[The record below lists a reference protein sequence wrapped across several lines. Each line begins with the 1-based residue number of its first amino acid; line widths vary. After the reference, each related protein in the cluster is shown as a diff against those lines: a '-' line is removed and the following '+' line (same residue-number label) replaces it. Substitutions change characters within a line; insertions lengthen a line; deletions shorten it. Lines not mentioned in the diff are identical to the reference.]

1 MQQEIKGDERAER
14 LFQLLTDVDMDYNP
28 VYPESR
34 NRDLVLM
41 GYGSEEIREMR
52 DRLAGLEVNDGIDP
66 ETSVGYQLYKR
77 GQELTGAA
85 QSGLTEGSR
94 AVQGAVSSAAE
105 NLAIS
110 SINPAAVLPVLSL
123 QGAGDAMGQSIEK
136 GESAGKTL
144 AGGALKFG
152 AGWGINSVGAA
163 DLAKTMGS
171 DYAKDTLAGQ
181 IAAKIQSLVGDAP
194 FAKAHPTVAAAL
206 SGGIDN
212 AMQAFVESYA
222 DKAIDAALGDE
233 KAAQS
238 LFTTDTLIAALES
251 GLSGGASGAM
261 GGAVGSVLAK
271 HNDGNASLLGQAEYY
286 DQLDKYEKA
295 VAAEKKRQQRVEEPG
310 MASEQQTAQ
319 EAAKADSGLAL
330 SGASR
335 QLPQS
340 GSPWQDGEAKLDEKG
355 SAGRES
361 DSPADK
367 GGGSENGEGEA
378 GEEAKKPSPAE
389 RRRAFGQMM
398 SGEYKDLA
406 DEMMQI
412 AAQNLEAS
420 PEMRGLLEAI
430 AEKYGTD
437 ATDLTALTDA
447 IRNGVVKDDAYFEKI
462 AMEKGISVK
471 TAREM
476 DKLETQNKRLTAQ
489 QQAAQQMQKAAAER
503 ARIAQIQAKWDAE
516 AEALKAKYPEFDREE
531 VLANPEVEKMMR
543 AGCSMEAAYRA
554 AYFDRLMARQT
565 AATAQQT
572 EQGVLNRVQQR
583 ASRPAE
589 NGTRPGGA
597 VQTHLDVE
605 HMSRKDREALERR
618 VLRGEIITL

>member
-1 MQQEIKGDERAER
+1 MIQVIYNEVEDAMILRAEGHAGFAEKGKDIVCAAVSV
-14 LFQLLTDVDMDYNP
+14 LMQTLACSVGTCMGNDGKGFSVVCKKSNDNIAKFELVTDGLALLQRE
-28 VYPESR
+28 YPENVR
-34 NRDLVLM
+34 YINATERKTK
-41 GYGSEEIREMR
+41 
-52 DRLAGLEVNDGIDP
+52 ALELQLFADGGAASTGDAAPAADNAAEGGADP
-66 ETSVGYQLYKR
+66 EATD
-77 GQELTGAA
+77 
-85 QSGLTEGSR
+85 
-94 AVQGAVSSAAE
+94 SAAE
-105 NLAIS
+105 
-110 SINPAAVLPVLSL
+110 
-123 QGAGDAMGQSIEK
+123 
-136 GESAGKTL
+136 
-144 AGGALKFG
+144 
-152 AGWGINSVGAA
+152 
-163 DLAKTMGS
+163 GS
-171 DYAKDTLAGQ
+171 
-181 IAAKIQSLVGDAP
+181 
-194 FAKAHPTVAAAL
+194 
-206 SGGIDN
+206 
-212 AMQAFVESYA
+212 
-222 DKAIDAALGDE
+222 
-233 KAAQS
+233 
-238 LFTTDTLIAALES
+238 
-251 GLSGGASGAM
+251 
-261 GGAVGSVLAK
+261 
-271 HNDGNASLLGQAEYY
+271 
-286 DQLDKYEKA
+286 
-295 VAAEKKRQQRVEEPG
+295 
-310 MASEQQTAQ
+310 
-319 EAAKADSGLAL
+319 
-330 SGASR
+330 
-335 QLPQS
+335 
-340 GSPWQDGEAKLDEKG
+340 
-355 SAGRES
+355 
-361 DSPADK
+361 
-367 GGGSENGEGEA
+367 GSENGEGEA

-406 DEMMQI
+406 DEMMQNAVQI

-437 ATDLTALTDA
+437 ATDLAALTDA

-503 ARIAQIQAKWDAE
+503 ARIAQIQAQWDAE
-516 AEALKAKYPEFDREE
+516 ADALKAKYPEFDREE
-531 VLANPEVEKMMR
+531 VLANPEVGKMMR

-605 HMSRKDREALERR
+605 HMSRKDREALEKR

>member
-1 MQQEIKGDERAER
+1 MIQI
-14 LFQLLTDVDMDYNP
+14 
-28 VYPESR
+28 VY
-34 NRDLVLM
+34 
-41 GYGSEEIREMR
+41 
-52 DRLAGLEVNDGIDP
+52 EVNP
-66 ETSVGYQLYKR
+66 ENGRMMLRAAGHAGYAEK
-77 GQELTGAA
+77 GKDIVCAG
-85 QSGLTEGSR
+85 
-94 AVQGAVSSAAE
+94 VSALMQTLAYSAAE
-105 NLAIS
+105 DENTSASCREIGGSNEMRILADNTPDMLAKFELVADGLILLANAYPKNVS
-110 SINPAAVLPVLSL
+110 FQKVCVGCDAAMEL
-123 QGAGDAMGQSIEK
+123 QLFAEGGDGGSGAGETSQ
-136 GESAGKTL
+136 SAG
-144 AGGALKFG
+144 ADSSPSRGALG
-152 AGWGINSVGAA
+152 RTENSA
-163 DLAKTMGS
+163 
-171 DYAKDTLAGQ
+171 
-181 IAAKIQSLVGDAP
+181 
-194 FAKAHPTVAAAL
+194 
-206 SGGIDN
+206 
-212 AMQAFVESYA
+212 
-222 DKAIDAALGDE
+222 
-233 KAAQS
+233 
-238 LFTTDTLIAALES
+238 
-251 GLSGGASGAM
+251 
-261 GGAVGSVLAK
+261 
-271 HNDGNASLLGQAEYY
+271 
-286 DQLDKYEKA
+286 
-295 VAAEKKRQQRVEEPG
+295 
-310 MASEQQTAQ
+310 
-319 EAAKADSGLAL
+319 
-330 SGASR
+330 
-335 QLPQS
+335 
-340 GSPWQDGEAKLDEKG
+340 LDEQG
-355 SAGRES
+355 STDQKAEGS
-361 DSPADK
+361 
-367 GGGSENGEGEA
+367 GSENGEGEA

-406 DEMMQI
+406 DEMMQNAVQI

-503 ARIAQIQAKWDAE
+503 ARIAQIQARWDAE
-516 AEALKAKYPEFDREE
+516 ADALQAKYPDFDRGE

-554 AYFDRLMARQT
+554 AYFDRLMAQQT

-597 VQTHLDVE
+597 VQTHIDVE

>member
-1 MQQEIKGDERAER
+1 MIQI
-14 LFQLLTDVDMDYNP
+14 
-28 VYPESR
+28 VY
-34 NRDLVLM
+34 
-41 GYGSEEIREMR
+41 
-52 DRLAGLEVNDGIDP
+52 EVNP
-66 ETSVGYQLYKR
+66 ENGRMMLRAAGHAGYAEK
-77 GQELTGAA
+77 GKDIVCAG
-85 QSGLTEGSR
+85 
-94 AVQGAVSSAAE
+94 VSALMQTLAYSAAE
-105 NLAIS
+105 DENTSASCREIGGTNEMRILADSTPDMLAKFELVADGLILLANAYPKNVS
-110 SINPAAVLPVLSL
+110 FQKVCVGCDAAMELQLFADGGAASTGDAAPAADN
-123 QGAGDAMGQSIEK
+123 AAE
-136 GESAGKTL
+136 
-144 AGGALKFG
+144 GGADPE
-152 AGWGINSVGAA
+152 ATDSAA
-163 DLAKTMGS
+163 EGS
-171 DYAKDTLAGQ
+171 EDG
-181 IAAKIQSLVGDAP
+181 
-194 FAKAHPTVAAAL
+194 
-206 SGGIDN
+206 
-212 AMQAFVESYA
+212 A
-222 DKAIDAALGDE
+222 DK
-233 KAAQS
+233 
-238 LFTTDTLIAALES
+238 
-251 GLSGGASGAM
+251 
-261 GGAVGSVLAK
+261 
-271 HNDGNASLLGQAEYY
+271 
-286 DQLDKYEKA
+286 
-295 VAAEKKRQQRVEEPG
+295 
-310 MASEQQTAQ
+310 
-319 EAAKADSGLAL
+319 
-330 SGASR
+330 
-335 QLPQS
+335 
-340 GSPWQDGEAKLDEKG
+340 
-355 SAGRES
+355 
-361 DSPADK
+361 
-367 GGGSENGEGEA
+367 GEGEA
-378 GEEAKKPSPAE
+378 GEEAKKLSPAE
-389 RRRAFGQMM
+389 RRRVFGQMM

-406 DEMMQI
+406 DEMMQNAVQI

-476 DKLETQNKRLTAQ
+476 DKLETQNRRLTAQ

-503 ARIAQIQAKWDAE
+503 ARIAQIQARWDAE

-605 HMSRKDREALERR
+605 HMSRKDREALEKR

>member
-1 MQQEIKGDERAER
+1 MIQVTYNEAGDEMILRAEGHAGYAEKGKDIVCAAVSVLMQTLACSVDANNTGNTFELSDGKNGNR
-14 LFQLLTDVDMDYNP
+14 LTVQAPMSVLNRDKFDLVVEGLIRLAEN
-28 VYPESR
+28 YPENVQFKKLCTKSVNVMDLQLFAEGGDGSAAAGETSQSAGADSSPSR
-34 NRDLVLM
+34 GALGRTENAALDEQ
-41 GYGSEEIREMR
+41 GSTDSEAEGSGSER
-52 DRLAGLEVNDGIDP
+52 
-66 ETSVGYQLYKR
+66 
-77 GQELTGAA
+77 
-85 QSGLTEGSR
+85 
-94 AVQGAVSSAAE
+94 
-105 NLAIS
+105 
-110 SINPAAVLPVLSL
+110 
-123 QGAGDAMGQSIEK
+123 
-136 GESAGKTL
+136 
-144 AGGALKFG
+144 
-152 AGWGINSVGAA
+152 
-163 DLAKTMGS
+163 
-171 DYAKDTLAGQ
+171 
-181 IAAKIQSLVGDAP
+181 
-194 FAKAHPTVAAAL
+194 
-206 SGGIDN
+206 
-212 AMQAFVESYA
+212 
-222 DKAIDAALGDE
+222 
-233 KAAQS
+233 
-238 LFTTDTLIAALES
+238 
-251 GLSGGASGAM
+251 
-261 GGAVGSVLAK
+261 
-271 HNDGNASLLGQAEYY
+271 
-286 DQLDKYEKA
+286 
-295 VAAEKKRQQRVEEPG
+295 
-310 MASEQQTAQ
+310 
-319 EAAKADSGLAL
+319 
-330 SGASR
+330 
-335 QLPQS
+335 
-340 GSPWQDGEAKLDEKG
+340 
-355 SAGRES
+355 
-361 DSPADK
+361 
-367 GGGSENGEGEA
+367 GEGEA
-378 GEEAKKPSPAE
+378 GEEAKKLSPAE

-406 DEMMQI
+406 DEMMQNAVQI

-503 ARIAQIQAKWDAE
+503 ARIAQIQAQWDAE

-531 VLANPEVEKMMR
+531 VLANPDVEKMMR

-605 HMSRKDREALERR
+605 HMSRKDREALEKR

>member
-1 MQQEIKGDERAER
+1 MIQVTYNEVDDEMILRAEGHAGYAEKGKDIVCAAVSVLMQTLACSVDEDNTGNTFELSDGKNGNR
-14 LFQLLTDVDMDYNP
+14 LTVQAPMSVLNRDKFDLVMEGLIRLAEN
-28 VYPESR
+28 YPE
-34 NRDLVLM
+34 NVQFKKLCTKPVNVMDLQM
-41 GYGSEEIREMR
+41 F
-52 DRLAGLEVNDGIDP
+52 A
-66 ETSVGYQLYKR
+66 
-77 GQELTGAA
+77 
-85 QSGLTEGSR
+85 EG
-94 AVQGAVSSAAE
+94 G
-105 NLAIS
+105 
-110 SINPAAVLPVLSL
+110 
-123 QGAGDAMGQSIEK
+123 
-136 GESAGKTL
+136 
-144 AGGALKFG
+144 
-152 AGWGINSVGAA
+152 
-163 DLAKTMGS
+163 
-171 DYAKDTLAGQ
+171 
-181 IAAKIQSLVGDAP
+181 
-194 FAKAHPTVAAAL
+194 
-206 SGGIDN
+206 
-212 AMQAFVESYA
+212 
-222 DKAIDAALGDE
+222 
-233 KAAQS
+233 
-238 LFTTDTLIAALES
+238 
-251 GLSGGASGAM
+251 
-261 GGAVGSVLAK
+261 
-271 HNDGNASLLGQAEYY
+271 DGNGGSG
-286 DQLDKYEKA
+286 DS
-295 VAAEKKRQQRVEEPG
+295 G
-310 MASEQQTAQ
+310 
-319 EAAKADSGLAL
+319 SGLAL

-367 GGGSENGEGEA
+367 GSGSENGEGEA

-406 DEMMQI
+406 DEMMQNAVQI

-447 IRNGVVKDDAYFEKI
+447 IRNGVVKDDAYFERI
-462 AMEKGISVK
+462 AMEKGISVR

-503 ARIAQIQAKWDAE
+503 ARIAQIQARWDAE
-516 AEALKAKYPEFDREE
+516 ADALQAKYPDFDRGE

-554 AYFDRLMARQT
+554 AYFDRLMAQQT

-589 NGTRPGGA
+589 NGTHPGGA

-605 HMSRKDREALERR
+605 HMSRKDREALEKR

>member
-1 MQQEIKGDERAER
+1 MIEASVMRTVGNDDKISYEVKAKGHAGAGKYGQDIVCAAVSVLMQTLANEVEEAARVGTVVLGAVAHGDGWMKVEVTPTRESCNMVEAWVELVQDGLDALAES
-14 LFQLLTDVDMDYNP
+14 
-28 VYPESR
+28 YPE
-34 NRDLVLM
+34 NVELVVNVRFADGKAPDPAQLPDM
-41 GYGSEEIREMR
+41 VSGKMNLQLFAEGGDGGTPAQAAADGSS
-52 DRLAGLEVNDGIDP
+52 ADP
-66 ETSVGYQLYKR
+66 E
-77 GQELTGAA
+77 A
-85 QSGLTEGSR
+85 
-94 AVQGAVSSAAE
+94 
-105 NLAIS
+105 
-110 SINPAAVLPVLSL
+110 
-123 QGAGDAMGQSIEK
+123 
-136 GESAGKTL
+136 
-144 AGGALKFG
+144 
-152 AGWGINSVGAA
+152 
-163 DLAKTMGS
+163 
-171 DYAKDTLAGQ
+171 
-181 IAAKIQSLVGDAP
+181 
-194 FAKAHPTVAAAL
+194 
-206 SGGIDN
+206 
-212 AMQAFVESYA
+212 
-222 DKAIDAALGDE
+222 
-233 KAAQS
+233 
-238 LFTTDTLIAALES
+238 TDS
-251 GLSGGASGAM
+251 
-261 GGAVGSVLAK
+261 
-271 HNDGNASLLGQAEYY
+271 
-286 DQLDKYEKA
+286 
-295 VAAEKKRQQRVEEPG
+295 
-310 MASEQQTAQ
+310 
-319 EAAKADSGLAL
+319 
-330 SGASR
+330 
-335 QLPQS
+335 
-340 GSPWQDGEAKLDEKG
+340 
-355 SAGRES
+355 
-361 DSPADK
+361 ADK

-406 DEMMQI
+406 DEMMQNAVQI

-447 IRNGVVKDDAYFEKI
+447 IRNGVVKDDAYFERI
-462 AMEKGISVK
+462 AMEKGISVR

-503 ARIAQIQAKWDAE
+503 ARIAQIQARWDAE
-516 AEALKAKYPEFDREE
+516 AEALQAKYPDFDRGE

-605 HMSRKDREALERR
+605 HMSRKDREALEKR

>member
-1 MQQEIKGDERAER
+1 MIQI
-14 LFQLLTDVDMDYNP
+14 
-28 VYPESR
+28 VY
-34 NRDLVLM
+34 
-41 GYGSEEIREMR
+41 
-52 DRLAGLEVNDGIDP
+52 EVNPKNGRMMLRAAGHA
-66 ETSVGYQLYKR
+66 GYAEK
-77 GQELTGAA
+77 GKDIVCAG
-85 QSGLTEGSR
+85 
-94 AVQGAVSSAAE
+94 VSALMQTLAYSAAE
-105 NLAIS
+105 DENTSASCREIGGSNEMRILADSTPDMLAKFELVADGLILLANAYPKNVS
-110 SINPAAVLPVLSL
+110 FQKVCVGCDAAMEL
-123 QGAGDAMGQSIEK
+123 QLFAEGGDGSAAAGETSQ
-136 GESAGKTL
+136 SAG
-144 AGGALKFG
+144 ADSSPSRGALG
-152 AGWGINSVGAA
+152 RTEN
-163 DLAKTMGS
+163 
-171 DYAKDTLAGQ
+171 
-181 IAAKIQSLVGDAP
+181 
-194 FAKAHPTVAAAL
+194 AAL
-206 SGGIDN
+206 
-212 AMQAFVESYA
+212 
-222 DKAIDAALGDE
+222 DE
-233 KAAQS
+233 QGS
-238 LFTTDTLIAALES
+238 TDTKAE
-251 GLSGGASGAM
+251 
-261 GGAVGSVLAK
+261 GS
-271 HNDGNASLLGQAEYY
+271 
-286 DQLDKYEKA
+286 
-295 VAAEKKRQQRVEEPG
+295 
-310 MASEQQTAQ
+310 
-319 EAAKADSGLAL
+319 
-330 SGASR
+330 
-335 QLPQS
+335 
-340 GSPWQDGEAKLDEKG
+340 
-355 SAGRES
+355 
-361 DSPADK
+361 
-367 GGGSENGEGEA
+367 GSENGEGEA

-406 DEMMQI
+406 DEMMQNAVQI

-447 IRNGVVKDDAYFEKI
+447 IRNGVVKDDAYFERI
-462 AMEKGISVK
+462 AMEKGISVR

>member
-1 MQQEIKGDERAER
+1 MIQI
-14 LFQLLTDVDMDYNP
+14 
-28 VYPESR
+28 VY
-34 NRDLVLM
+34 
-41 GYGSEEIREMR
+41 
-52 DRLAGLEVNDGIDP
+52 EVNP
-66 ETSVGYQLYKR
+66 ENGRMMLRAAGHAGYAEK
-77 GQELTGAA
+77 GKDIVCAG
-85 QSGLTEGSR
+85 
-94 AVQGAVSSAAE
+94 VSALMQTLAYSAAE
-105 NLAIS
+105 DENTSASCREIGGSNEMRILADNTPDMLAKFELVADGLILLANAYPKNVS
-110 SINPAAVLPVLSL
+110 FQKVCVGCDAAMELQLFAEGGDGSAAAGETSQAA
-123 QGAGDAMGQSIEK
+123 QGAASSPDR
-136 GESAGKTL
+136 
-144 AGGALKFG
+144 GALG
-152 AGWGINSVGAA
+152 RTEN
-163 DLAKTMGS
+163 
-171 DYAKDTLAGQ
+171 
-181 IAAKIQSLVGDAP
+181 
-194 FAKAHPTVAAAL
+194 AAL
-206 SGGIDN
+206 
-212 AMQAFVESYA
+212 
-222 DKAIDAALGDE
+222 DE
-233 KAAQS
+233 QGS
-238 LFTTDTLIAALES
+238 TDTKAE
-251 GLSGGASGAM
+251 
-261 GGAVGSVLAK
+261 GS
-271 HNDGNASLLGQAEYY
+271 
-286 DQLDKYEKA
+286 
-295 VAAEKKRQQRVEEPG
+295 
-310 MASEQQTAQ
+310 
-319 EAAKADSGLAL
+319 
-330 SGASR
+330 
-335 QLPQS
+335 
-340 GSPWQDGEAKLDEKG
+340 
-355 SAGRES
+355 
-361 DSPADK
+361 
-367 GGGSENGEGEA
+367 GSENGEGEA

-406 DEMMQI
+406 DEMMQNAVQI

-447 IRNGVVKDDAYFEKI
+447 IRNGVVKDDAYFERI
-462 AMEKGISVK
+462 AMEKGISVR

-489 QQAAQQMQKAAAER
+489 QQAAQQMQKAAAAR

>member
-1 MQQEIKGDERAER
+1 MIQVTYNEVGDEMILRAEGHAGYAEKGKDIVCAAVSVLMQTLACSVDADNTGNIFELSDGKNGNR
-14 LFQLLTDVDMDYNP
+14 LTVQAPMSVLNRDKFDLVVEGLIRLAEN
-28 VYPESR
+28 YPENVQFKKLCTKSV
-34 NRDLVLM
+34 NVMDLQM
-41 GYGSEEIREMR
+41 F
-52 DRLAGLEVNDGIDP
+52 A
-66 ETSVGYQLYKR
+66 
-77 GQELTGAA
+77 
-85 QSGLTEGSR
+85 EG
-94 AVQGAVSSAAE
+94 G
-105 NLAIS
+105 
-110 SINPAAVLPVLSL
+110 
-123 QGAGDAMGQSIEK
+123 
-136 GESAGKTL
+136 
-144 AGGALKFG
+144 
-152 AGWGINSVGAA
+152 
-163 DLAKTMGS
+163 
-171 DYAKDTLAGQ
+171 
-181 IAAKIQSLVGDAP
+181 
-194 FAKAHPTVAAAL
+194 
-206 SGGIDN
+206 
-212 AMQAFVESYA
+212 
-222 DKAIDAALGDE
+222 
-233 KAAQS
+233 
-238 LFTTDTLIAALES
+238 
-251 GLSGGASGAM
+251 
-261 GGAVGSVLAK
+261 
-271 HNDGNASLLGQAEYY
+271 DGNGGSG
-286 DQLDKYEKA
+286 DS
-295 VAAEKKRQQRVEEPG
+295 G
-310 MASEQQTAQ
+310 
-319 EAAKADSGLAL
+319 SGLAL

-367 GGGSENGEGEA
+367 GSGSENGEGEA

-389 RRRAFGQMM
+389 RRKAFGQMM

-406 DEMMQI
+406 DEMMQNAVQI

-476 DKLETQNKRLTAQ
+476 DKLETQNRRLTAQ

-503 ARIAQIQAKWDAE
+503 ARIAQIQARWDAE

-597 VQTHLDVE
+597 VQTHIDVE

>member
-1 MQQEIKGDERAER
+1 MIQI
-14 LFQLLTDVDMDYNP
+14 
-28 VYPESR
+28 VY
-34 NRDLVLM
+34 
-41 GYGSEEIREMR
+41 
-52 DRLAGLEVNDGIDP
+52 EVNP
-66 ETSVGYQLYKR
+66 ENGRMMLRAAGHAGYAEK
-77 GQELTGAA
+77 GKDIVCAG
-85 QSGLTEGSR
+85 
-94 AVQGAVSSAAE
+94 VSALMQTLAYSAAE
-105 NLAIS
+105 DEKTSASCREIGGGNEMRILADSTPDMLAKFELVADGLILLANAYPKNVS
-110 SINPAAVLPVLSL
+110 FQKVCVGCDAAMELQLFAEGGDGSAAAGETSQAA
-123 QGAGDAMGQSIEK
+123 QGADSSPSRGVLGRTEN
-136 GESAGKTL
+136 SA
-144 AGGALKFG
+144 
-152 AGWGINSVGAA
+152 
-163 DLAKTMGS
+163 
-171 DYAKDTLAGQ
+171 
-181 IAAKIQSLVGDAP
+181 
-194 FAKAHPTVAAAL
+194 
-206 SGGIDN
+206 
-212 AMQAFVESYA
+212 
-222 DKAIDAALGDE
+222 
-233 KAAQS
+233 
-238 LFTTDTLIAALES
+238 
-251 GLSGGASGAM
+251 
-261 GGAVGSVLAK
+261 
-271 HNDGNASLLGQAEYY
+271 
-286 DQLDKYEKA
+286 
-295 VAAEKKRQQRVEEPG
+295 
-310 MASEQQTAQ
+310 
-319 EAAKADSGLAL
+319 
-330 SGASR
+330 
-335 QLPQS
+335 
-340 GSPWQDGEAKLDEKG
+340 LDEQG
-355 SAGRES
+355 STDQKAES
-361 DSPADK
+361 S
-367 GGGSENGEGEA
+367 GSENGEGEA

-389 RRRAFGQMM
+389 RRKAFGQMM

-406 DEMMQI
+406 DEMMQNAVQI

-476 DKLETQNKRLTAQ
+476 DKLETQNRRLTAQ

-503 ARIAQIQAKWDAE
+503 ARIAQIQARWDAE

-605 HMSRKDREALERR
+605 HMSRKDREALEKR

>member
-1 MQQEIKGDERAER
+1 MIQVTYNEVDDEMILRAEGHAGYAEKGKDIVCAAVSVLMQTLACSVDEDNTGNTFELSDGKNGNR
-14 LFQLLTDVDMDYNP
+14 LTVQAPMSVLNRDKFDLVVEGLIRLAEN
-28 VYPESR
+28 YPENVQFKKLCTKSV
-34 NRDLVLM
+34 NVMDLQLFAE
-41 GYGSEEIREMR
+41 GGDGSAA
-52 DRLAGLEVNDGIDP
+52 AG
-66 ETSVGYQLYKR
+66 ETSQSAGADSSPSR
-77 GQELTGAA
+77 GALGRTENAA
-85 QSGLTEGSR
+85 LDEQGSTDTKAEGS
-94 AVQGAVSSAAE
+94 
-105 NLAIS
+105 
-110 SINPAAVLPVLSL
+110 
-123 QGAGDAMGQSIEK
+123 
-136 GESAGKTL
+136 
-144 AGGALKFG
+144 
-152 AGWGINSVGAA
+152 
-163 DLAKTMGS
+163 
-171 DYAKDTLAGQ
+171 
-181 IAAKIQSLVGDAP
+181 
-194 FAKAHPTVAAAL
+194 
-206 SGGIDN
+206 
-212 AMQAFVESYA
+212 
-222 DKAIDAALGDE
+222 
-233 KAAQS
+233 
-238 LFTTDTLIAALES
+238 
-251 GLSGGASGAM
+251 
-261 GGAVGSVLAK
+261 
-271 HNDGNASLLGQAEYY
+271 
-286 DQLDKYEKA
+286 
-295 VAAEKKRQQRVEEPG
+295 
-310 MASEQQTAQ
+310 
-319 EAAKADSGLAL
+319 
-330 SGASR
+330 
-335 QLPQS
+335 
-340 GSPWQDGEAKLDEKG
+340 
-355 SAGRES
+355 
-361 DSPADK
+361 
-367 GGGSENGEGEA
+367 GSENGEGKA

-406 DEMMQI
+406 DEMMQNAVQI

-447 IRNGVVKDDAYFEKI
+447 IRNGVVKDDAYFERI
-462 AMEKGISVK
+462 AMEKGISVR

-516 AEALKAKYPEFDREE
+516 AEALKAKYPDFDRDE

-605 HMSRKDREALERR
+605 HMSRKDREALEKR

>member
-1 MQQEIKGDERAER
+1 MIQI
-14 LFQLLTDVDMDYNP
+14 
-28 VYPESR
+28 VY
-34 NRDLVLM
+34 
-41 GYGSEEIREMR
+41 
-52 DRLAGLEVNDGIDP
+52 EVNP
-66 ETSVGYQLYKR
+66 ENDRMMLRAAGHAGYAEK
-77 GQELTGAA
+77 GKDIVCAG
-85 QSGLTEGSR
+85 
-94 AVQGAVSSAAE
+94 VSALMQTLAYSAAE
-105 NLAIS
+105 DENTSASCREIGGTNEMRILADRTPDMLAKFELVADGLILLANAYPKNVS
-110 SINPAAVLPVLSL
+110 FQKVCVGCDAAMEL
-123 QGAGDAMGQSIEK
+123 QLFAEGGDGSAAAGETSQ
-136 GESAGKTL
+136 SAG
-144 AGGALKFG
+144 ADSSPSRGALG
-152 AGWGINSVGAA
+152 RTEN
-163 DLAKTMGS
+163 
-171 DYAKDTLAGQ
+171 
-181 IAAKIQSLVGDAP
+181 
-194 FAKAHPTVAAAL
+194 AAL
-206 SGGIDN
+206 
-212 AMQAFVESYA
+212 
-222 DKAIDAALGDE
+222 DE
-233 KAAQS
+233 QGS
-238 LFTTDTLIAALES
+238 TDTKAE
-251 GLSGGASGAM
+251 
-261 GGAVGSVLAK
+261 GS
-271 HNDGNASLLGQAEYY
+271 
-286 DQLDKYEKA
+286 
-295 VAAEKKRQQRVEEPG
+295 
-310 MASEQQTAQ
+310 
-319 EAAKADSGLAL
+319 
-330 SGASR
+330 
-335 QLPQS
+335 
-340 GSPWQDGEAKLDEKG
+340 
-355 SAGRES
+355 
-361 DSPADK
+361 
-367 GGGSENGEGEA
+367 GSENGKGEA

-389 RRRAFGQMM
+389 RRKAFGQMM

-406 DEMMQI
+406 DEMMQNAVQI

-503 ARIAQIQAKWDAE
+503 ARIAQIQARWDAE
-516 AEALKAKYPEFDREE
+516 AEALQAKYPDFDREE

>member
-1 MQQEIKGDERAER
+1 MIQI
-14 LFQLLTDVDMDYNP
+14 
-28 VYPESR
+28 VY
-34 NRDLVLM
+34 
-41 GYGSEEIREMR
+41 
-52 DRLAGLEVNDGIDP
+52 EVNP
-66 ETSVGYQLYKR
+66 ENGRMMLRAAGHAGYAEK
-77 GQELTGAA
+77 GKDIVCAG
-85 QSGLTEGSR
+85 
-94 AVQGAVSSAAE
+94 VSALMQTLAYSAAE
-105 NLAIS
+105 DENTSASCREIGGSNEMRILADNTPDMLAKFELVADGLILLANAYPKNVS
-110 SINPAAVLPVLSL
+110 FQKVCVGCDAAMEL
-123 QGAGDAMGQSIEK
+123 QLFAEGGDGGSGAGETSQ
-136 GESAGKTL
+136 SAG
-144 AGGALKFG
+144 ADSSPSRGALG
-152 AGWGINSVGAA
+152 RTENSA
-163 DLAKTMGS
+163 
-171 DYAKDTLAGQ
+171 
-181 IAAKIQSLVGDAP
+181 
-194 FAKAHPTVAAAL
+194 
-206 SGGIDN
+206 
-212 AMQAFVESYA
+212 
-222 DKAIDAALGDE
+222 
-233 KAAQS
+233 
-238 LFTTDTLIAALES
+238 
-251 GLSGGASGAM
+251 
-261 GGAVGSVLAK
+261 
-271 HNDGNASLLGQAEYY
+271 
-286 DQLDKYEKA
+286 
-295 VAAEKKRQQRVEEPG
+295 
-310 MASEQQTAQ
+310 
-319 EAAKADSGLAL
+319 
-330 SGASR
+330 
-335 QLPQS
+335 
-340 GSPWQDGEAKLDEKG
+340 LDEQG
-355 SAGRES
+355 STDQKAEGS
-361 DSPADK
+361 
-367 GGGSENGEGEA
+367 GSENGEGEA

-389 RRRAFGQMM
+389 RRKAFGQMM

-406 DEMMQI
+406 DEMMQNAVQI

-447 IRNGVVKDDAYFEKI
+447 IRNGVVKDDAYFERI
-462 AMEKGISVK
+462 AMEKGISVR

-503 ARIAQIQAKWDAE
+503 ARIAQIQARWDAE

>member
-1 MQQEIKGDERAER
+1 MIQVTYNEVEDAMILRAEGHAG
-14 LFQLLTDVDMDYNP
+14 FAPKGQDIVCAA
-28 VYPESR
+28 VS
-34 NRDLVLM
+34 VLM
-41 GYGSEEIREMR
+41 QT
-52 DRLAGLEVNDGIDP
+52 LAC
-66 ETSVGYQLYKR
+66 SVGTCMCNEGKR
-77 GQELTGAA
+77 FSVVCKKSNDNIAKFEL
-85 QSGLTEGSR
+85 
-94 AVQGAVSSAAE
+94 V
-105 NLAIS
+105 
-110 SINPAAVLPVLSL
+110 
-123 QGAGDAMGQSIEK
+123 
-136 GESAGKTL
+136 
-144 AGGALKFG
+144 
-152 AGWGINSVGAA
+152 
-163 DLAKTMGS
+163 
-171 DYAKDTLAGQ
+171 
-181 IAAKIQSLVGDAP
+181 
-194 FAKAHPTVAAAL
+194 
-206 SGGIDN
+206 
-212 AMQAFVESYA
+212 
-222 DKAIDAALGDE
+222 
-233 KAAQS
+233 
-238 LFTTDTLIAALES
+238 TD
-251 GLSGGASGAM
+251 
-261 GGAVGSVLAK
+261 
-271 HNDGNASLLGQAEYY
+271 
-286 DQLDKYEKA
+286 
-295 VAAEKKRQQRVEEPG
+295 
-310 MASEQQTAQ
+310 
-319 EAAKADSGLAL
+319 GLAL
-330 SGASR
+330 LQREYPENVRYINATERKTKALELQLFAEGGDGSAAAGETSQSAGADSSPSR
-335 QLPQS
+335 GAL
-340 GSPWQDGEAKLDEKG
+340 GRTENAALDEQG
-355 SAGRES
+355 STDQKAES
-361 DSPADK
+361 S
-367 GGGSENGEGEA
+367 GSENGEGEA

-389 RRRAFGQMM
+389 RRKAFGQMM

-406 DEMMQI
+406 DEMMQNAVQI

-462 AMEKGISVK
+462 AMEKGISVR

-503 ARIAQIQAKWDAE
+503 ARIAQIQARWDAE

>member
-1 MQQEIKGDERAER
+1 MIQVIYNEAGDEMILRAEGHAGYAEKGKDIVCAAVSVLMQTLACSVDANNTGNTFELSDGKNGNR
-14 LFQLLTDVDMDYNP
+14 LTVQAPMSVLNRDKFDLVVEGLIRLAEN
-28 VYPESR
+28 YPENVQFKKLCTKSV
-34 NRDLVLM
+34 NVMDLQLFAE
-41 GYGSEEIREMR
+41 GGDGSAA
-52 DRLAGLEVNDGIDP
+52 AG
-66 ETSVGYQLYKR
+66 ETSQSAGADSSPSR
-77 GQELTGAA
+77 GALGRTENAA
-85 QSGLTEGSR
+85 LDDQGSTDTKAEGS
-94 AVQGAVSSAAE
+94 
-105 NLAIS
+105 
-110 SINPAAVLPVLSL
+110 
-123 QGAGDAMGQSIEK
+123 
-136 GESAGKTL
+136 
-144 AGGALKFG
+144 
-152 AGWGINSVGAA
+152 
-163 DLAKTMGS
+163 
-171 DYAKDTLAGQ
+171 
-181 IAAKIQSLVGDAP
+181 
-194 FAKAHPTVAAAL
+194 
-206 SGGIDN
+206 
-212 AMQAFVESYA
+212 
-222 DKAIDAALGDE
+222 
-233 KAAQS
+233 
-238 LFTTDTLIAALES
+238 
-251 GLSGGASGAM
+251 
-261 GGAVGSVLAK
+261 
-271 HNDGNASLLGQAEYY
+271 
-286 DQLDKYEKA
+286 
-295 VAAEKKRQQRVEEPG
+295 
-310 MASEQQTAQ
+310 
-319 EAAKADSGLAL
+319 
-330 SGASR
+330 
-335 QLPQS
+335 
-340 GSPWQDGEAKLDEKG
+340 
-355 SAGRES
+355 
-361 DSPADK
+361 
-367 GGGSENGEGEA
+367 GSENGEGEA

-406 DEMMQI
+406 DEMMQNAVQI

-447 IRNGVVKDDAYFEKI
+447 IRNGVVKDDAYFERI
-462 AMEKGISVK
+462 AMEKGISVR

-605 HMSRKDREALERR
+605 HMSRKDREALEKR

>member
-1 MQQEIKGDERAER
+1 MIQVTYNEVGDEMILRAEGHAGYAEKGKDIVCAAVSV
-14 LFQLLTDVDMDYNP
+14 LMQTLACSVGTCMGNDGKGFSVVCKKSNNNIAKFELVTDGLVLLQRE
-28 VYPESR
+28 YPENVR
-34 NRDLVLM
+34 YINATERKTK
-41 GYGSEEIREMR
+41 
-52 DRLAGLEVNDGIDP
+52 ALELQLFADGGAASTGDAAPAADNAAEGGADP
-66 ETSVGYQLYKR
+66 EATD
-77 GQELTGAA
+77 
-85 QSGLTEGSR
+85 
-94 AVQGAVSSAAE
+94 SAAE
-105 NLAIS
+105 
-110 SINPAAVLPVLSL
+110 
-123 QGAGDAMGQSIEK
+123 
-136 GESAGKTL
+136 
-144 AGGALKFG
+144 
-152 AGWGINSVGAA
+152 
-163 DLAKTMGS
+163 GS
-171 DYAKDTLAGQ
+171 
-181 IAAKIQSLVGDAP
+181 
-194 FAKAHPTVAAAL
+194 
-206 SGGIDN
+206 
-212 AMQAFVESYA
+212 
-222 DKAIDAALGDE
+222 
-233 KAAQS
+233 
-238 LFTTDTLIAALES
+238 
-251 GLSGGASGAM
+251 
-261 GGAVGSVLAK
+261 
-271 HNDGNASLLGQAEYY
+271 
-286 DQLDKYEKA
+286 
-295 VAAEKKRQQRVEEPG
+295 
-310 MASEQQTAQ
+310 
-319 EAAKADSGLAL
+319 
-330 SGASR
+330 
-335 QLPQS
+335 
-340 GSPWQDGEAKLDEKG
+340 
-355 SAGRES
+355 
-361 DSPADK
+361 
-367 GGGSENGEGEA
+367 GSENGEGEA

-406 DEMMQI
+406 DEMMQNAVQI

-554 AYFDRLMARQT
+554 AYFDRLMAQQS
-565 AATAQQT
+565 AETAQRT

-597 VQTHLDVE
+597 VQTHIDVE

>member
-1 MQQEIKGDERAER
+1 MIQVTYNEVGDEMILRAEGHAGYAEKGKDIVCAAVSVLMQTLACSVDADNTGNTFELSDGKNGNR
-14 LFQLLTDVDMDYNP
+14 LTVQAPMSVLNRDKFDLVVEGLIRLAEN
-28 VYPESR
+28 YPENVQFKKLCTKSV
-34 NRDLVLM
+34 NVMDLQM
-41 GYGSEEIREMR
+41 FAEGGDGSG
-52 DRLAGLEVNDGIDP
+52 AG
-66 ETSVGYQLYKR
+66 ETSQSAGADSSPSR
-77 GQELTGAA
+77 GALGRTENSALDEQGSTDTKA
-85 QSGLTEGSR
+85 EGS
-94 AVQGAVSSAAE
+94 
-105 NLAIS
+105 
-110 SINPAAVLPVLSL
+110 
-123 QGAGDAMGQSIEK
+123 
-136 GESAGKTL
+136 
-144 AGGALKFG
+144 
-152 AGWGINSVGAA
+152 
-163 DLAKTMGS
+163 
-171 DYAKDTLAGQ
+171 
-181 IAAKIQSLVGDAP
+181 
-194 FAKAHPTVAAAL
+194 
-206 SGGIDN
+206 
-212 AMQAFVESYA
+212 
-222 DKAIDAALGDE
+222 
-233 KAAQS
+233 
-238 LFTTDTLIAALES
+238 
-251 GLSGGASGAM
+251 
-261 GGAVGSVLAK
+261 
-271 HNDGNASLLGQAEYY
+271 
-286 DQLDKYEKA
+286 
-295 VAAEKKRQQRVEEPG
+295 
-310 MASEQQTAQ
+310 
-319 EAAKADSGLAL
+319 
-330 SGASR
+330 
-335 QLPQS
+335 
-340 GSPWQDGEAKLDEKG
+340 
-355 SAGRES
+355 
-361 DSPADK
+361 
-367 GGGSENGEGEA
+367 GSENGEGEA

-389 RRRAFGQMM
+389 RRKAFGQMM

-406 DEMMQI
+406 DEMMQNAVQI

-476 DKLETQNKRLTAQ
+476 DKLETQNRRLTAQ

-503 ARIAQIQAKWDAE
+503 ARIAQIQARWDAE

-605 HMSRKDREALERR
+605 HMSRKDREALEKR

>member
-1 MQQEIKGDERAER
+1 MIQI
-14 LFQLLTDVDMDYNP
+14 
-28 VYPESR
+28 VY
-34 NRDLVLM
+34 
-41 GYGSEEIREMR
+41 
-52 DRLAGLEVNDGIDP
+52 EVNP
-66 ETSVGYQLYKR
+66 ENGRMMLRAAGHAGYAEK
-77 GQELTGAA
+77 GKDIVCAG
-85 QSGLTEGSR
+85 
-94 AVQGAVSSAAE
+94 VSALMQTLAYSAAE
-105 NLAIS
+105 DENTSASCREIGGTNEMRILADNTPDMLAKFELVADGLILLANAYPKNVS
-110 SINPAAVLPVLSL
+110 FQKVCVGCDAAMEL
-123 QGAGDAMGQSIEK
+123 QLFAEGGDGSAAAGETSQ
-136 GESAGKTL
+136 SAG
-144 AGGALKFG
+144 ADSSPSRGALG
-152 AGWGINSVGAA
+152 RAEN
-163 DLAKTMGS
+163 
-171 DYAKDTLAGQ
+171 
-181 IAAKIQSLVGDAP
+181 
-194 FAKAHPTVAAAL
+194 AAL
-206 SGGIDN
+206 DEQGSTD
-212 AMQAFVESYA
+212 Q
-222 DKAIDAALGDE
+222 KAE
-233 KAAQS
+233 
-238 LFTTDTLIAALES
+238 
-251 GLSGGASGAM
+251 
-261 GGAVGSVLAK
+261 GS
-271 HNDGNASLLGQAEYY
+271 
-286 DQLDKYEKA
+286 
-295 VAAEKKRQQRVEEPG
+295 
-310 MASEQQTAQ
+310 
-319 EAAKADSGLAL
+319 
-330 SGASR
+330 
-335 QLPQS
+335 
-340 GSPWQDGEAKLDEKG
+340 
-355 SAGRES
+355 
-361 DSPADK
+361 
-367 GGGSENGEGEA
+367 GSENGEGEA

-406 DEMMQI
+406 DEMMQNAVQI

-503 ARIAQIQAKWDAE
+503 ARIAQIQAQWDAE
-516 AEALKAKYPEFDREE
+516 ADALKAKYPDFDRDE
-531 VLANPEVEKMMR
+531 VLANPDVEKMMR

-605 HMSRKDREALERR
+605 HMSRKDREALEKR

>member
-1 MQQEIKGDERAER
+1 MIQI
-14 LFQLLTDVDMDYNP
+14 
-28 VYPESR
+28 VY
-34 NRDLVLM
+34 
-41 GYGSEEIREMR
+41 
-52 DRLAGLEVNDGIDP
+52 EVNP
-66 ETSVGYQLYKR
+66 ENGRMMLRAAGHAGYAEK
-77 GQELTGAA
+77 GKDIVCAG
-85 QSGLTEGSR
+85 
-94 AVQGAVSSAAE
+94 VSALMQTLAYSAAE
-105 NLAIS
+105 DENTSASCREIGGTNEMRILADSTPDMLAKFELVADGLILLANAYPKNVS
-110 SINPAAVLPVLSL
+110 FQKVCVGCDAAMEL
-123 QGAGDAMGQSIEK
+123 QLFAEGGDGSAVAGETFQ
-136 GESAGKTL
+136 SAG
-144 AGGALKFG
+144 ADSSPSRGALG
-152 AGWGINSVGAA
+152 RTEN
-163 DLAKTMGS
+163 
-171 DYAKDTLAGQ
+171 
-181 IAAKIQSLVGDAP
+181 
-194 FAKAHPTVAAAL
+194 AAL
-206 SGGIDN
+206 
-212 AMQAFVESYA
+212 
-222 DKAIDAALGDE
+222 DE
-233 KAAQS
+233 QDS
-238 LFTTDTLIAALES
+238 TDSKTE
-251 GLSGGASGAM
+251 
-261 GGAVGSVLAK
+261 
-271 HNDGNASLLGQAEYY
+271 
-286 DQLDKYEKA
+286 
-295 VAAEKKRQQRVEEPG
+295 
-310 MASEQQTAQ
+310 
-319 EAAKADSGLAL
+319 
-330 SGASR
+330 
-335 QLPQS
+335 
-340 GSPWQDGEAKLDEKG
+340 
-355 SAGRES
+355 
-361 DSPADK
+361 

-406 DEMMQI
+406 DEMMQNAVQI

-447 IRNGVVKDDAYFEKI
+447 IRNGVVKDDAYFERI
-462 AMEKGISVK
+462 AMEKGISVR

-605 HMSRKDREALERR
+605 HMSRKDREALEKR

>member
-1 MQQEIKGDERAER
+1 MIQVTYNEVGDEMILRAEGHAGYAEKGKDIVCAAVSV
-14 LFQLLTDVDMDYNP
+14 LMQTLACSVGTCMGNDGKGFSVVCKKSNDDIAKFELVTDGLALLQRE
-28 VYPESR
+28 YPENVRYINSTER
-34 NRDLVLM
+34 KTK
-41 GYGSEEIREMR
+41 
-52 DRLAGLEVNDGIDP
+52 ALELQLFADGGAASTGDAAPAADNAAEGGADP
-66 ETSVGYQLYKR
+66 EATD
-77 GQELTGAA
+77 
-85 QSGLTEGSR
+85 
-94 AVQGAVSSAAE
+94 SAAE
-105 NLAIS
+105 
-110 SINPAAVLPVLSL
+110 
-123 QGAGDAMGQSIEK
+123 
-136 GESAGKTL
+136 
-144 AGGALKFG
+144 
-152 AGWGINSVGAA
+152 
-163 DLAKTMGS
+163 GS
-171 DYAKDTLAGQ
+171 
-181 IAAKIQSLVGDAP
+181 
-194 FAKAHPTVAAAL
+194 
-206 SGGIDN
+206 
-212 AMQAFVESYA
+212 
-222 DKAIDAALGDE
+222 
-233 KAAQS
+233 
-238 LFTTDTLIAALES
+238 
-251 GLSGGASGAM
+251 
-261 GGAVGSVLAK
+261 
-271 HNDGNASLLGQAEYY
+271 
-286 DQLDKYEKA
+286 
-295 VAAEKKRQQRVEEPG
+295 
-310 MASEQQTAQ
+310 
-319 EAAKADSGLAL
+319 
-330 SGASR
+330 
-335 QLPQS
+335 
-340 GSPWQDGEAKLDEKG
+340 
-355 SAGRES
+355 
-361 DSPADK
+361 
-367 GGGSENGEGEA
+367 GSENGEGEA

-406 DEMMQI
+406 DEMMQNAVQI

-476 DKLETQNKRLTAQ
+476 DKLETQNRRLTAQ

-503 ARIAQIQAKWDAE
+503 ARIAQIQARWDAE

-605 HMSRKDREALERR
+605 HMSRKDREALEKR

>member
-1 MQQEIKGDERAER
+1 MIQI
-14 LFQLLTDVDMDYNP
+14 
-28 VYPESR
+28 VY
-34 NRDLVLM
+34 
-41 GYGSEEIREMR
+41 
-52 DRLAGLEVNDGIDP
+52 EVNP
-66 ETSVGYQLYKR
+66 ENGRMMLRAAGHAGYAEK
-77 GQELTGAA
+77 GKDIVCAG
-85 QSGLTEGSR
+85 
-94 AVQGAVSSAAE
+94 VSALMQTLAYSAAE
-105 NLAIS
+105 DENTSASCREIGGSNEMRILADNTPDMLAKFELVADGLILLANAYPKNVS
-110 SINPAAVLPVLSL
+110 FQKVCVGCDAAMEL
-123 QGAGDAMGQSIEK
+123 QLFAEGGDGGSGAGETSQ
-136 GESAGKTL
+136 SAG
-144 AGGALKFG
+144 ADSSPSRGALG
-152 AGWGINSVGAA
+152 RTENSA
-163 DLAKTMGS
+163 
-171 DYAKDTLAGQ
+171 
-181 IAAKIQSLVGDAP
+181 
-194 FAKAHPTVAAAL
+194 
-206 SGGIDN
+206 
-212 AMQAFVESYA
+212 
-222 DKAIDAALGDE
+222 
-233 KAAQS
+233 
-238 LFTTDTLIAALES
+238 
-251 GLSGGASGAM
+251 
-261 GGAVGSVLAK
+261 
-271 HNDGNASLLGQAEYY
+271 
-286 DQLDKYEKA
+286 
-295 VAAEKKRQQRVEEPG
+295 
-310 MASEQQTAQ
+310 
-319 EAAKADSGLAL
+319 
-330 SGASR
+330 
-335 QLPQS
+335 
-340 GSPWQDGEAKLDEKG
+340 LDEQG
-355 SAGRES
+355 STDQKAEGS
-361 DSPADK
+361 
-367 GGGSENGEGEA
+367 GSENGEGEA

-389 RRRAFGQMM
+389 RRKAFGQMM

-406 DEMMQI
+406 DEMMQNAVQI

-476 DKLETQNKRLTAQ
+476 DKLETQNRRLTAQ

-503 ARIAQIQAKWDAE
+503 ARIAQIQARWDAE

>member
-1 MQQEIKGDERAER
+1 MIQVTYNEVGDEMILRAEGHAGYAEKGKDIVCAAVSV
-14 LFQLLTDVDMDYNP
+14 LMQTLACSVGTCMGNDGKGFSVVCKKSNNNIAKFELVTDGLVLLQRE
-28 VYPESR
+28 YPENVR
-34 NRDLVLM
+34 YINATERKTK
-41 GYGSEEIREMR
+41 
-52 DRLAGLEVNDGIDP
+52 ALELQLFADGGAASTGDAAPAADNAAEGGADP
-66 ETSVGYQLYKR
+66 EATD
-77 GQELTGAA
+77 
-85 QSGLTEGSR
+85 
-94 AVQGAVSSAAE
+94 SAAE
-105 NLAIS
+105 
-110 SINPAAVLPVLSL
+110 
-123 QGAGDAMGQSIEK
+123 
-136 GESAGKTL
+136 
-144 AGGALKFG
+144 
-152 AGWGINSVGAA
+152 
-163 DLAKTMGS
+163 GS
-171 DYAKDTLAGQ
+171 
-181 IAAKIQSLVGDAP
+181 
-194 FAKAHPTVAAAL
+194 
-206 SGGIDN
+206 
-212 AMQAFVESYA
+212 
-222 DKAIDAALGDE
+222 
-233 KAAQS
+233 
-238 LFTTDTLIAALES
+238 
-251 GLSGGASGAM
+251 
-261 GGAVGSVLAK
+261 
-271 HNDGNASLLGQAEYY
+271 
-286 DQLDKYEKA
+286 
-295 VAAEKKRQQRVEEPG
+295 
-310 MASEQQTAQ
+310 
-319 EAAKADSGLAL
+319 
-330 SGASR
+330 
-335 QLPQS
+335 
-340 GSPWQDGEAKLDEKG
+340 
-355 SAGRES
+355 
-361 DSPADK
+361 
-367 GGGSENGEGEA
+367 GSENGEGEA

-389 RRRAFGQMM
+389 RRKAFGQMM

-406 DEMMQI
+406 DEMMQNAVQI

-462 AMEKGISVK
+462 AMEKGISVR

-503 ARIAQIQAKWDAE
+503 ARIAQIQARWDAE
-516 AEALKAKYPEFDREE
+516 AEALQAKYPDFDREE

>member
-1 MQQEIKGDERAER
+1 MIQI
-14 LFQLLTDVDMDYNP
+14 
-28 VYPESR
+28 VY
-34 NRDLVLM
+34 
-41 GYGSEEIREMR
+41 
-52 DRLAGLEVNDGIDP
+52 EVNP
-66 ETSVGYQLYKR
+66 ENGRMMLRAAGHAGYAEK
-77 GQELTGAA
+77 GKDIVCAG
-85 QSGLTEGSR
+85 
-94 AVQGAVSSAAE
+94 VSALMQTLAYSAAE
-105 NLAIS
+105 DEKTSASCREIGGGNEMRILADSTPDMLAKFELVADGLILLANAYPKNVS
-110 SINPAAVLPVLSL
+110 FQKVCVGCDAAMELQLFAEGGDGSAAAGETSQAA
-123 QGAGDAMGQSIEK
+123 QGADSSPSRGVLGRTENA
-136 GESAGKTL
+136 
-144 AGGALKFG
+144 AL
-152 AGWGINSVGAA
+152 
-163 DLAKTMGS
+163 DEQGS
-171 DYAKDTLAGQ
+171 TD
-181 IAAKIQSLVGDAP
+181 
-194 FAKAHPTVAAAL
+194 AKA
-206 SGGIDN
+206 
-212 AMQAFVESYA
+212 E
-222 DKAIDAALGDE
+222 
-233 KAAQS
+233 
-238 LFTTDTLIAALES
+238 
-251 GLSGGASGAM
+251 
-261 GGAVGSVLAK
+261 
-271 HNDGNASLLGQAEYY
+271 GN
-286 DQLDKYEKA
+286 
-295 VAAEKKRQQRVEEPG
+295 
-310 MASEQQTAQ
+310 
-319 EAAKADSGLAL
+319 
-330 SGASR
+330 
-335 QLPQS
+335 
-340 GSPWQDGEAKLDEKG
+340 
-355 SAGRES
+355 
-361 DSPADK
+361 
-367 GGGSENGEGEA
+367 GSENGEGEA

-406 DEMMQI
+406 DEMMQNAVQI

-503 ARIAQIQAKWDAE
+503 ARIAQIQARWDAE
-516 AEALKAKYPEFDREE
+516 AEALKAKYPDFDREE

>member
-1 MQQEIKGDERAER
+1 MIQVIYNEVEDAMILRAEGHAGFAEKGKDIVCAAVSVLMQTLAYSVDAGNTGNTFELSDGKNGNR
-14 LFQLLTDVDMDYNP
+14 LTVQAPMSVLNRDKFDLVVEGLIRLAEN
-28 VYPESR
+28 YPENVQFKKLCTKSV
-34 NRDLVLM
+34 NVMDLQM
-41 GYGSEEIREMR
+41 FAEGGDGSG
-52 DRLAGLEVNDGIDP
+52 AG
-66 ETSVGYQLYKR
+66 ETSQSAGADSSPSR
-77 GQELTGAA
+77 GALGRTENAA
-85 QSGLTEGSR
+85 LDEQGSTDSEAEGS
-94 AVQGAVSSAAE
+94 GS
-105 NLAIS
+105 
-110 SINPAAVLPVLSL
+110 
-123 QGAGDAMGQSIEK
+123 EK
-136 GESAGKTL
+136 GE
-144 AGGALKFG
+144 GG
-152 AGWGINSVGAA
+152 
-163 DLAKTMGS
+163 
-171 DYAKDTLAGQ
+171 Q
-181 IAAKIQSLVGDAP
+181 
-194 FAKAHPTVAAAL
+194 
-206 SGGIDN
+206 
-212 AMQAFVESYA
+212 
-222 DKAIDAALGDE
+222 
-233 KAAQS
+233 
-238 LFTTDTLIAALES
+238 
-251 GLSGGASGAM
+251 
-261 GGAVGSVLAK
+261 
-271 HNDGNASLLGQAEYY
+271 
-286 DQLDKYEKA
+286 
-295 VAAEKKRQQRVEEPG
+295 
-310 MASEQQTAQ
+310 
-319 EAAKADSGLAL
+319 
-330 SGASR
+330 
-335 QLPQS
+335 
-340 GSPWQDGEAKLDEKG
+340 
-355 SAGRES
+355 
-361 DSPADK
+361 
-367 GGGSENGEGEA
+367 
-378 GEEAKKPSPAE
+378 GEEAKKLSPAE

-406 DEMMQI
+406 DEMMQNAVQI

-503 ARIAQIQAKWDAE
+503 ARIAQIQAQWDAE
-516 AEALKAKYPEFDREE
+516 ADALKAKYPEFDREE